1 MEKHHIVSKFL
12 IPFAIGLVLL
22 GILFLFLGKVQHH
35 PNGGFTKKGNGTDQ
49 QFTYRKLGL
58 SLCIIG
64 GISLIGFSILY
75 FIVYE
80 KDKSDNRELAAENLG
95 KTNEKLNEDQN
106 EEKNEKESIESGKP
120 LPDPA
125 ETEKPLPVSDHDVQP
140 N

>member
-12 IPFAIGLVLL
+12 IPFAIVLVLL
-22 GILFLFLGKVQHH
+22 GILFLFLGKVQDH
-35 PNGGFTKKGNGTDQ
+35 PHGGFTKKGNGTNQ

-64 GISLIGFSILY
+64 VVSLIGFTILY

-95 KTNEKLNEDQN
+95 KTNQELNEDQQKQSE
-106 EEKNEKESIESGKP
+106 EEKSV
-120 LPDPA
+120 
-125 ETEKPLPVSDHDVQP
+125 ETGKPLPVSTVDQKNDVQP
-140 N
+140 K

>member
-12 IPFAIGLVLL
+12 IPFAIVLVLL
-22 GILFLFLGKVQHH
+22 GILFLFLGKVQDH
-35 PNGGFTKKGNGTDQ
+35 PHGGFTKKGNGTNQ

-64 GISLIGFSILY
+64 VVSLIGFTILY

-95 KTNEKLNEDQN
+95 KTNEKLNEDQQKQSE
-106 EEKNEKESIESGKP
+106 EEKSVETGKP